1 MPTDHG
7 GALAEL
13 ADLFVACTAGT
24 GRLALVSGGL
34 ASGKTELLQR
44 FQRHVAA
51 SGALLLTA
59 TGAPAERA
67 LQAGVIDQLFH
78 GAGLPPEIA
87 DRVSHLI
94 TPIAAAVG
102 DPGSDVRSIQHS
114 HVRPVHELCGI
125 LLELSRE
132 RPVVLCVDDV
142 QFADSSSLQ
151 FILYLRRRMRSGRL
165 LVVLAEWEQPQP
177 TLPLFN
183 AELSRRPHHRIRL
196 APLSPAGIAG
206 LLRDHVPDPDGPAA
220 VWHGL
225 TGGNPMLVRALVED
239 LAAGHE
245 AVADRAGPAFGRAVL
260 ECLHR
265 WEAGFPEV
273 ARAIAV
279 LGRDVVGEDRTPVLL
294 GRLAGTTPE
303 AVAQVVDVLTAAGLL
318 ADGGFRHPGAAAVVL
333 DSTPGA
339 ERARL
344 HARAAELLYQRG
356 AAAAVVADHLVAAD
370 RVAPGWPVTVL
381 RIAGEQA
388 LMDDDVAAAVRYLEP
403 ALPAAERDERLRIT
417 SVLVQALWRVN
428 PAAAVVHLGPL
439 HEAMWEGRLRGR
451 AAMTVVQHALWSG
464 DETTA
469 VRALGVL
476 ADNPGVLDPQSAA
489 ELRII
494 CQWFHGLGAVSAVAS
509 DVPADADPW
518 VAAAQAV
525 GTFWTTEFHPDALA
539 SAEHIL
545 QSCRLGD
552 MSLEVVL
559 TALLILA
566 HGGRPDRAE
575 WWCDRLAAEATRGG
589 AVTWQAI
596 LEVVRADI
604 ALRRGEVV
612 VAAARAETA
621 LGLLPHEGW
630 GLSIGYPLAVLL
642 DANTALGRHRVVA
655 GVMRLR
661 VPDAMFSTV
670 AGLRYL
676 HARGHGNLAAG
687 RVLAAISDFQNCGTR
702 MREWGLDLPVLA
714 PWRNGLAQA
723 NLALGRPEVA
733 RELIR
738 EQMRLP
744 AGDRRTC
751 GASLRVLAAAGD
763 PAERPRL
770 LREAVRHLRRAGD
783 RVELARAL
791 SDLSEALDALGEH
804 GEARELARVAVAET
818 KASYSGALPIPVD
831 WEDGGN
837 DAAGDDRPVLSD
849 SELRVAELAAKGH
862 TNREISGLLYIT
874 VSTVEQ
880 HLTRV
885 YRKLGVRSRADLPSR
900 LAQRAG
906 AGARAV
912 EARG

>member
-7 GALAEL
+7 DAFVELAGLLAE
-13 ADLFVACTAGT
+13 CSAGA
-24 GRLALVSGGL
+24 GGLALVSGGL

-44 FQRHVAA
+44 FQRHAA
-51 SGALLLTA
+51 TSGAMLLTA
-59 TGAPAERA
+59 TAAPAERS

-94 TPIAAAVG
+94 TPIAVNVD
-102 DPGSDVRSIQHS
+102 DPGSDVRTIHHS
-114 HVRPVHELCGI
+114 HVRLVHELCGI

-151 FILYLRRRMRSGRL
+151 FILYLRRRMRSGRV

-177 TLPLFN
+177 TLPLFH
-183 AELSRRPHHRIRL
+183 AELTRRPHHRIRL
-196 APLSPAGIAG
+196 APLSPGGIAD
-206 LLRDHVPDPDGPAA
+206 LLRDRAPDPDALA
-220 VWHGL
+220 TAWHTL

-239 LAAGHE
+239 LEAGHE
-245 AVADRAGPAFGRAVL
+245 TGAERVGPAFGRVVL

-265 WEAGFPEV
+265 WEAGLPEV
-273 ARAIAV
+273 ARAVAV
-279 LGRDVVGEDRTPVLL
+279 LGEERTPVLL

-303 AVAQVVDVLTAAGLL
+303 TVEQAVEVLTAAGLL
-318 ADGGFRHPGAAAVVL
+318 LDGRFRHPGAASAVL
-333 DSTPGA
+333 DGTPGA

-370 RVAPGWPVTVL
+370 RVTPGWPVAVL
-381 RIAGEQA
+381 RIAAEQA
-388 LMDDDVAAAVRYLEP
+388 LMGDDVAAAVRYLEP
-403 ALPAAERDERLRIT
+403 ALPMAEQDEQLGIT
-417 SVLVQALWRVN
+417 SVLVRALWRVN
-428 PAAAVVHLGPL
+428 PAAAVVHMEPL
-439 HEAMWEGRLRGR
+439 HEAMWAGRLRGR
-451 AAMTVVQHALWSG
+451 DAMTVVQHALWIG
-464 DETTA
+464 DEATA
-469 VRALGVL
+469 VRALAVL
-476 ADNPGVLDPQSAA
+476 EDNPGMLDAQSAA

-494 CQWFHGLGAVSAVAS
+494 CQWFHGLGPATAVAS
-509 DVPADADPW
+509 DVVADADPW

-525 GTFWTTEFHPDALA
+525 GTFWSAEFHPDAVA

-545 QSCRLGD
+545 RSCRLGD

-559 TALLILA
+559 TALLILV
-566 HGGRPDRAE
+566 HGGRPERAE
-575 WWCDRLAAEATRGG
+575 RWCDRLAAEADRGG

-604 ALRRGEVV
+604 ELRRGEVV

-621 LGLLPHEGW
+621 LGLLPHQGW

-655 GVMRLR
+655 DVMRLR
-661 VPDAMFSTV
+661 VPDAMFATV

-676 HARGHGNLAAG
+676 HARGNGNLAAG

-702 MREWGLDLPVLA
+702 MREWGVDLPALA
-714 PWRNGLAQA
+714 PWRCGLAEA
-723 NLALGRPEVA
+723 NLALGRPDAA

-738 EQMRLP
+738 EQMLLP
-744 AGDRRTC
+744 AGDRRTR
-751 GASLRVLAAAGD
+751 GAALRVLATTVE
-763 PAERPRL
+763 PAERPGL

-791 SDLSEALDALGEH
+791 SDLSDALDALGEH
-804 GEARELARVAVAET
+804 GEARALAQVAADET

-831 WEDGGN
+831 WEDGDG
-837 DAAGDDRPVLSD
+837 RPALSD

-862 TNREISGLLYIT
+862 TNREISGILYIT

-885 YRKLGVRSRADLPSR
+885 YRKLGMRSRADLPHR
-900 LAQRAG
+900 LSQRAG
-906 AGARAV
+906 SGSRAF

>member
-1 MPTDHG
+1 MDHG
-7 GALAEL
+7 DAFAVLAGLLAE
-13 ADLFVACTAGT
+13 CSAGA
-24 GRLALVSGGL
+24 GRLALVRGGL

-44 FQRHVAA
+44 FQRHAA
-51 SGALLLTA
+51 TTGAMLLTA
-59 TGAPAERA
+59 TGAPAERS

-94 TPIAAAVG
+94 TPIAVNV
-102 DPGSDVRSIQHS
+102 DEPGSDVRTIHHS

-151 FILYLRRRMRSGRL
+151 FILYLRRRMRSARV

-177 TLPLFN
+177 TLPLFH
-183 AELSRRPHHRIRL
+183 AELTRRPHHRVRL
-196 APLSPAGIAG
+196 APLGPEGIAD
-206 LLRDHVPDPDGPAA
+206 LLGDRVPDPAA
-220 VWHGL
+220 MATAWHAL
-225 TGGNPMLVRALVED
+225 TGGNPMLVRAMVED
-239 LAAGHE
+239 LEAGHE
-245 AVADRAGPAFGRAVL
+245 TGPDRVGPAFGRAVL

-265 WEAGFPEV
+265 WEAGLPEV

-279 LGRDVVGEDRTPVLL
+279 LGEERTPVLL

-303 AVAQVVDVLTAAGLL
+303 AVEQAVEVLTAAGLL
-318 ADGGFRHPGAAAVVL
+318 LDGGFRHPGAASVVL

-339 ERARL
+339 ERSRL

-356 AAAAVVADHLVAAD
+356 AAADVVADHLVAAD
-370 RVAPGWPVTVL
+370 RVAPGWPVAVL
-381 RIAGEQA
+381 RTAAEQA
-388 LMDDDVAAAVRYLEP
+388 LVGDDVAAAVRYLEP
-403 ALPAAERDERLRIT
+403 ALPVAERDERLGIV
-417 SVLVQALWRVN
+417 SVLVRALWRVN
-428 PAAAVVHLGPL
+428 PAAAVVHMEPM
-439 HEAMWEGRLRGR
+439 HEAMWAGRLRGR
-451 AAMTVVQHALWSG
+451 DAMTVVQHALWIG
-464 DETTA
+464 DEATA
-469 VRALGVL
+469 VRALAVL
-476 ADNPGVLDPQSAA
+476 NDDPGMLDAQSAA

-494 CQWFHGLGAVSAVAS
+494 CQWFHGLGPATAVAS
-509 DVPADADPW
+509 DVVADADPW

-525 GTFWTTEFHPDALA
+525 GTFWTTEFHPDAVA
-539 SAEHIL
+539 SAEQIL
-545 QSCRLGD
+545 RSCRLGD

-559 TALLILA
+559 TSLLILV
-566 HGGRPDRAE
+566 HGGRAQRAE
-575 WWCDRLAAEATRGG
+575 RWCDRLAAEADRGG

-612 VAAARAETA
+612 LAAARADLA
-621 LGLLPHEGW
+621 LGLLPHPGW

-642 DANTALGRHRVVA
+642 EANTALGRHRVVA
-655 GVMRLR
+655 DVMRLH
-661 VPDAMFSTV
+661 VPDAMFATV

-702 MREWGLDLPVLA
+702 MREWGVDLPVLA
-714 PWRNGLAQA
+714 PWRCGLAEA

-733 RELIR
+733 RELVHQ
-738 EQMRLP
+738 QMRLP
-744 AGDRRTC
+744 AGDRRTR
-751 GASLRVLAAAGD
+751 GASLRVLAATAE
-763 PAERPRL
+763 PAERPGL

-791 SDLSEALDALGEH
+791 SDLSDALDALGEH
-804 GEARELARVAVAET
+804 GEARGLAKVAAAET
-818 KASYSGALPIPVD
+818 KASYSGAVPIPVD
-831 WEDGGN
+831 WGDGGG
-837 DAAGDDRPVLSD
+837 GDGRSALSE

-862 TNREISGLLYIT
+862 TNREISGILYIT

-885 YRKLGVRSRADLPSR
+885 YRKLGVRSRADLPPHLSP
-900 LAQRAG
+900 RAG
-906 AGARAV
+906 TGSRAFQ
-912 EARG
+912 ARG